1 MILGMIV
8 TAGMAMS
15 VSGIFIIAAMVG
27 IGVVVI
33 MTVQKKWKYM
43 INTMLC
49 MMPGMMI
56 GMIRILQ

>member
-1 MILGMIV
+1 M
-8 TAGMAMS
+8 TAGMTMS

-49 MMPGMMI
+49 MMPGLMI